1 MNMRK
6 GIRCMLS
13 LTLVLALIANTL
25 MGGVVSTKAETTAT
39 TGGAIDVTT
48 GSAIDAEDET
58 PDSEYF
64 ETEDA
69 EEEEEGELEVDEP
82 NDEIK
87 ITTNITAKWDHHY
100 NMDVTV
106 KNISGDRIDDWEIG
120 LTFKNKIENIWNAK
134 ITNQN
139 EAENQYTIKNA
150 TWNQDIKA
158 DDSVSFGMTVYYENE
173 IDEMKD
179 YYLTRMCQ
187 ATDQNDY
194 KIEYEEYSHW
204 DNKVTGRYVITNT
217 SDRTIE
223 DWKLGL
229 TTNLTYD
236 QMWNGEYIDGRDE
249 EYFENMG
256 YNQNIEPGQSQTIGF
271 IATVIGD
278 KVEIYNDCLYEMIT
292 IPDEYVGDPDW
303 EEEYLMDEAA
313 YYDLGRDFF
322 DTDESFLYTLNRSID

>member
-69 EEEEEGELEVDEP
+69 EEEEGELEVDEP
-82 NDEIK
+82 NGEIK

-150 TWNQDIKA
+150 TWNHDIKA

-204 DNKVTGRYVITNT
+204 DNN
-217 SDRTIE
+217 
-223 DWKLGL
+223 
-229 TTNLTYD
+229 
-236 QMWNGEYIDGRDE
+236 
-249 EYFENMG
+249 
-256 YNQNIEPGQSQTIGF
+256 
-271 IATVIGD
+271 
-278 KVEIYNDCLYEMIT
+278 
-292 IPDEYVGDPDW
+292 
-303 EEEYLMDEAA
+303 
-313 YYDLGRDFF
+313 
-322 DTDESFLYTLNRSID
+322 